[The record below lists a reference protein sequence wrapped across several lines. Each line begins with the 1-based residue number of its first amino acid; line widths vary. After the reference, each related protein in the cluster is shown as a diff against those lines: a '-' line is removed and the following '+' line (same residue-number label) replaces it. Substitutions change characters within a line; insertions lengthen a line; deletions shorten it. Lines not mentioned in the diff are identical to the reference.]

1 MQEQKSQ
8 TLLGLQ
14 PKLSSYSS
22 PVKTQ
27 LLQLNTAPDGMA
39 TTAGIRHWHPLN
51 SITMLLKSE
60 SCGYLCCLQNRCSAV
75 FASLSHLLLSQNLG
89 HLLLTDLTSDHTM
102 QDSPAQEGT
111 KAAEPNNNNDV
122 LHLKSKRNIILSC
135 PFYFLNA
142 TQICL
147 LSTLPATTPIQVT
160 VMVSSRLCPKPF
172 PWSPTTSPASTLHK
186 NVSETNL
193 IVSPPFKTLQRLSA
207 AFEINSNLV
216 KMD

>member
-8 TLLGLQ
+8 ALLDLQ
-14 PKLSSYSS
+14 PKLSPYSS

-51 SITMLLKSE
+51 SVMMLLKTE
-60 SCGYLCCLQNRCSAV
+60 SCGYLCCLQNSCSAV

-89 HLLLTDLTSDHTM
+89 HLLLTDLTNNHTM
-102 QDSPAQEGT
+102 QDSPAQKGT
-111 KAAEPNNNNDV
+111 KAAEPNDNDL
-122 LHLKSKRNIILSC
+122 LHLKSKKNIILSC

-147 LSTLPATTPIQVT
+147 LSTLPATTLIQVT
-160 VMVSSRLCPKPF
+160 IMVSSRLWPKPF
-172 PWSPTTSPASTLHK
+172 PWSPTSSPASTLHK
-186 NVSETNL
+186 NVSERNP
-193 IVSPPFKTLQRLSA
+193 IVSPPFKTLQRLSV
-207 AFEINSNLV
+207 AFKINSNLV

>member
-8 TLLGLQ
+8 ALLDLQ
-14 PKLSSYSS
+14 PKLSPYSS

-27 LLQLNTAPDGMA
+27 LLQLNMAPDGMA
-39 TTAGIRHWHPLN
+39 TTAGITHWHPLN
-51 SITMLLKSE
+51 SVMMLLKTE
-60 SCGYLCCLQNRCSAV
+60 SCGYLCCLQNSCSAV

-89 HLLLTDLTSDHTM
+89 HLLLTDLTNNHTM
-102 QDSPAQEGT
+102 QGSPAQKGT
-111 KAAEPNNNNDV
+111 KAPEPNDSDL

-147 LSTLPATTPIQVT
+147 LSTLPATTLIQVT
-160 VMVSSRLCPKPF
+160 IMVSSRLRPKPF
-172 PWSPTTSPASTLHK
+172 PWSPTSSPASTLHK
-186 NVSETNL
+186 NVSERNP
-193 IVSPPFKTLQRLSA
+193 IVSPPFKTLQRLSV